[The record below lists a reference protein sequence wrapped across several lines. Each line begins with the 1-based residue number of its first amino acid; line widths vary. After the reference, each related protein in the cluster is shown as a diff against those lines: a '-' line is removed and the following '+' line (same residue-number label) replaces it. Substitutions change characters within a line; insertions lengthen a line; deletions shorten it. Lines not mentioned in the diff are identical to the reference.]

1 MLSKKCQITKWNEN
15 DFFLIDNEAPTFTCP
30 TALSMNVNHGTA
42 VSTVTWSLSA
52 SDTVDGDVT
61 TYVVCKD
68 DKMGNTVMSGDTYAV
83 GLTTVT
89 CKVNDTALN
98 EGTCQFNITVI
109 GKYSLISSW

>member
-1 MLSKKCQITKWNEN
+1 MCHAL
-15 DFFLIDNEAPTFTCP
+15 FADNEAPIFTCP

-68 DKMGNTVMSGDTYAV
+68 DKMGVQKLHSQLCPREITLCNFKFCMLQVRLEDLAELDMGAD
-83 GLTTVT
+83 
-89 CKVNDTALN
+89 ALYFFVFHERACDN
-98 EGTCQFNITVI
+98 
-109 GKYSLISSW
+109 L